1 MNAPATVTPKAM
13 PRALQLDGG
22 PRGVLLLHG
31 LSSGPQELQFL
42 ARGLHRAG
50 YTVRVP
56 VIEGYSYGSFGQRGV
71 DHTHDHTHHHTY
83 WAAQALA
90 EFDAMRA
97 RFDSLAVGG
106 LCIGAVLALRVAALR
121 SPMVS
126 ALLALSTTLHYDG
139 WATPWTRRLLPLARG
154 VPLVGRIAVR
164 EGPPF
169 GLKDER
175 MRAWVA
181 TQMREAGNSDAGGAT
196 LRVRDLLQAHSL
208 MADARRRLPD
218 ITAPTLL
225 LHAREDDAASPRSAF
240 EVAQRVSSTQVR
252 CVLLGDSYH
261 MISIDREKHRVLA
274 EMRDFLQR
282 VHHDRQHD
290 NQPDDQHNPQ
300 ATGGAQLLR
309 MDSTQ
314 RPRRQQ

>member
-1 MNAPATVTPKAM
+1 MTAPAAVTPKAM

-22 PRGVLLLHG
+22 PRGVLLFHG

-56 VIEGYSYGSFGQRGV
+56 VIEGYSYGSFGQGNLDHAH
-71 DHTHDHTHHHTY
+71 DHTHDHTH

-196 LRVRDLLQAHSL
+196 LRVRDLLQAHRL

-240 EVAQRVSSTQVR
+240 EVAQRVSANEVR
-252 CVLLGDSYH
+252 CVILGDCYH
-261 MISIDREKHRVLA
+261 MISIDREKQRVLTELRA
-274 EMRDFLQR
+274 FLQR
-282 VHHDRQHD
+282 DSQD
-290 NQPDDQHNPQ
+290 NR
-300 ATGGAQLLR
+300 ASGGAQLLNLDR
-309 MDSTQ
+309 SAL
-314 RPRRQQ
+314 PRRLS

>member
-22 PRGVLLLHG
+22 PRGVLLFHG

-71 DHTHDHTHHHTY
+71 DHTHHHTH

-196 LRVRDLLQAHSL
+196 LRVRDLLQAHRL
-208 MADARRRLPD
+208 MADARRGLPD
-218 ITAPTLL
+218 VTAPTLL

-240 EVAQRVSSTQVR
+240 EVAQRVSANEVR
-252 CVLLGDSYH
+252 CIILSDCYH
-261 MISIDREKHRVLA
+261 MISIDREKQRVLT
-274 EMRDFLQR
+274 ELRTFLQR
-282 VHHDRQHD
+282 DSQD
-290 NQPDDQHNPQ
+290 NR
-300 ATGGAQLLR
+300 ASGGAQLLNLDR
-309 MDSTQ
+309 SAL
-314 RPRRQQ
+314 PRRLS